1 MFGWLRSKQLPF
13 IHFRYGLGLPQ
24 CIPDWGYRRITL
36 AFNMQDYISYLKTA
50 GLWLADYSWLGHL
63 LTFAIFRFLHFFDWL
78 LELGSNNIRKMSLES
93 SSSSLCH
100 THEKELDTACIEIYI
115 SPDASPIVQY
125 DLFGQSAECQGCP
138 LQSIFNN
145 VKNGS
150 VVKVDTRYGGF
161 TKLSLLQ
168 NSNSRYKVQIYG
180 ANHFLT
186 LLCII
191 SVLGFLIY
199 DNIF

>member
-1 MFGWLRSKQLPF
+1 
-13 IHFRYGLGLPQ
+13 
-24 CIPDWGYRRITL
+24 
-36 AFNMQDYISYLKTA
+36 MQDYISYLKTA

-63 LTFAIFRFLHFFDWL
+63 LTFAILRFLHFIDWL
-78 LELGSNNIRKMSLES
+78 LGLGSNTIRKMSLES

-115 SPDASPIVQY
+115 SPDASAIVQY

-150 VVKVDTRYGGF
+150 VVKVDTRYGGL

-180 ANHFLT
+180 SNHFLT
-186 LLCII
+186 LIL
-191 SVLGFLIY
+191 SVIEFLFY

>member
-1 MFGWLRSKQLPF
+1 MFGWLHSKQLPF

-24 CIPDWGYRRITL
+24 CIPDWGCWRITL
-36 AFNMQDYISYLKTA
+36 AFDMQHYIPYLTTT

-63 LTFAIFRFLHFFDWL
+63 LTFAILRFLHFIDWL
-78 LELGSNNIRKMSLES
+78 LGPGCNMIRKMSLES

-138 LQSIFNN
+138 LQSILNN

-150 VVKVDTRYGGF
+150 IVKVDTRYGGL

-168 NSNSRYKVQIYG
+168 NSKSRYKV
-180 ANHFLT
+180 
-186 LLCII
+186 
-191 SVLGFLIY
+191 
-199 DNIF
+199 